1 MQRSLKYINDGYQ
14 DIVDIDLKSFFDE
27 VQHYKL
33 LQLIYNKVKCE
44 TTLWLIRKWLRA
56 PILVK
61 GKLQQRRKRAVRKK
75 IIQWIFLALGQLEGW
90 EIDVVYIE
98 EKSAEVI
105 VPTGKRAVKSRGLTK
120 LGRTERIVK

>member
-1 MQRSLKYINDGYQ
+1 
-14 DIVDIDLKSFFDE
+14 

-61 GKLQQRRKRAVRKK
+61 GKLQQRRKRAERKENV
-75 IIQWIFLALGQLEGW
+75 QWTFLANEPASGLE
-90 EIDVVYIE
+90 
-98 EKSAEVI
+98 KA
-105 VPTGKRAVKSRGLTK
+105 AH
-120 LGRTERIVK
+120 